1 MIFAGTGSLFGQN
14 VPVGYTLPDITLSPD
29 HRYGITVP
37 MLDAY
42 LQGTLK
48 DKDVQNSVVEVK
60 TGRVLGAIQSDAA
73 FDHMNHDEIVP
84 SWWTA
89 DDSMVFWQVDGK
101 WGFNTEI
108 LIKLEDGKIKW
119 QVDVLNLLQQEM
131 LKRTRA
137 ATPKK
142 YADVKKENADD
153 GSWFRDGFAVDC
165 VLDSKE
171 GPMKFPLLFHIF
183 LTSNPKG
190 FEYATNVDSRMTVEV
205 NKDGMIKVD
214 DFHLGKDTPSRNW
227 E

>member
-1 MIFAGTGSLFGQN
+1 MCSSPIRIIAVMIFAGTGSLFGQN

-108 LIKLEDGKIKW
+108 LS
-119 QVDVLNLLQQEM
+119 
-131 LKRTRA
+131 KR
-137 ATPKK
+137 
-142 YADVKKENADD
+142 
-153 GSWFRDGFAVDC
+153 C
-165 VLDSKE
+165 
-171 GPMKFPLLFHIF
+171 
-183 LTSNPKG
+183 
-190 FEYATNVDSRMTVEV
+190 
-205 NKDGMIKVD
+205 
-214 DFHLGKDTPSRNW
+214 
-227 E
+227 